1 MKQLPVLGTVAD
13 AYAFVREN
21 WRDFLLL
28 ASLPVAIG
36 AIAETLLP
44 TFFVPGAEI
53 PVDSDV
59 AGGVRPNLVAAVG
72 ALVALVLYVMFAVAW
87 HRRFLSLEQTTVGA
101 ALRWGPR
108 QMRFL
113 ARFVTLALV
122 MIAAG
127 LLFGGSLTVGAVAAT
142 GSGTGPLRLIALFG
156 VLVGVVLM
164 YSRLLLIF
172 PAAALDE
179 KMSLVDS
186 WRLTRGNSWRMVG
199 ISFLPFFPIWIA
211 SAFVSVPILAAIS
224 AFGLRESLTVTLAT
238 NLVEQAFVFAGVA
251 VTVSALSIA
260 YRDFKATGSS
270 ATALTST
277 PSE

>member
-1 MKQLPVLGTVAD
+1 MKQLPVIGTVTD
-13 AYAFVREN
+13 AYAFVWEN
-21 WRDFLLL
+21 RRDLLLL
-28 ASLPVAIG
+28 AFLPVAIG
-36 AIAETLLP
+36 AIAETLLR
-44 TFFVPGAEI
+44 TIFMPGAEI
-53 PVDSDV
+53 PADPEV
-59 AGGVRPNLVAAVG
+59 AGGARPSLGAVIS
-72 ALVALVLYVMFAVAW
+72 ALVALALYVMFAVAW
-87 HRRFLSLEQTTVGA
+87 HRRFLAQELTTVAA

-113 ARFVTLALV
+113 ARFFTLALV

-127 LLFGGSLTVGAVAAT
+127 FVLGGSLTIGAVAAT
-142 GSGTGPLRLIALFG
+142 GSGPGPLRLLALAG
-156 VLVGVVLM
+156 VLVGIVLV

-179 KMSLVDS
+179 KMSLTDS

-211 SAFVSVPILAAIS
+211 SAFVSVPILSAIS
-224 AFGLRESLTVTLAT
+224 GLGLQQSLTAMLVA
-238 NLVEQAFVFAGVA
+238 NLVEQAFVFTGVA

-270 ATALTST
+270 ATALTPP